1 MAKNIFDAF
10 DEFMRN
16 KIDLDPDVVK
26 EARKSRDNLI
36 ENINDFD
43 NKDFFRFYRE
53 INIQFGSFARKTKIR
68 PLDDIDLMIGI
79 AADGATYNGSD
90 PWNNVRINASK
101 TNAAQQECINDD
113 GITLNSTK
121 VLNKFKT
128 KLEKVGDYKKSEI
141 HRNGEAVTLNLI
153 SKDWAFDI
161 VPCFQTV
168 TESNGSNYY
177 LIPNGSGG
185 WQKTDPRKDR
195 DYVMKVNDEK
205 KKMVLPLVR
214 LCKKWFEVKK
224 IETPASYLMETL
236 IVRYCDGKKVLDDT
250 RSWRF
255 MEFLDYLENGIYNS
269 VHDMKDIQGNINDL
283 TFLDCFKISEKA
295 KSDSQKI
302 LNALTA
308 ELKENNRQKAE
319 NLWHEIF
326 GEDFP
331 TYG

>member
-1 MAKNIFDAF
+1 
-10 DEFMRN
+10 
-16 KIDLDPDVVK
+16 
-26 EARKSRDNLI
+26 
-36 ENINDFD
+36 
-43 NKDFFRFYRE
+43 
-53 INIQFGSFARKTKIR
+53 
-68 PLDDIDLMIGI
+68 
-79 AADGATYNGSD
+79 
-90 PWNNVRINASK
+90 
-101 TNAAQQECINDD
+101 
-113 GITLNSTK
+113 
-121 VLNKFKT
+121 
-128 KLEKVGDYKKSEI
+128 
-141 HRNGEAVTLNLI
+141 
-153 SKDWAFDI
+153 
-161 VPCFQTV
+161 
-168 TESNGSNYY
+168 
-177 LIPNGSGG
+177 
-185 WQKTDPRKDR
+185 
-195 DYVMKVNDEK
+195 MKVNDEK